1 MFCPK
6 CGADSQSSESYCKR
20 CGEWLPD
27 LAAIRSPGI
36 FRKRTREEKIR
47 KMRIL
52 EAVSAGLSLT
62 AGAVIISV
70 LVAGA
75 DIQLLFLAALCC
87 VVVAVYQLV
96 NFYVGSKLQQGIER
110 SRSITS
116 DKIQAAAEDLR
127 SLSAADTSPFVNRA
141 SVIEKTTDLLEPLP
155 RKVKRDSENA
165 HD

>member
-6 CGADSQSSESYCKR
+6 CGADSQSPESYCKR
-20 CGEWLPD
+20 CGDWLPD
-27 LAAIRSPGI
+27 LGTIRRPGL

-62 AGAVIISV
+62 AGALITSV

-75 DIQLLFLAALCC
+75 DIQLLFLAAFCC
-87 VVVAVYQLV
+87 VLVAVYQTI
-96 NFYVGSKLQQGIER
+96 NFYLGYKLQQRIER
-110 SRSITS
+110 SRSMPS
-116 DKIQAAAEDLR
+116 DKILTAAEDFK
-127 SLSAADTSPFVNRA
+127 SLSAADTTAFVNHA
-141 SVIEKTTDLLEPLP
+141 SVIENTTELLEPLP
-155 RKVKRDSENA
+155 RKAKQDSDNA